1 MVLQLEPFSGK
12 VKREKNGGKTHKI
25 HPHIFVS
32 FPSLPAISYF
42 KSLCIVLYPEILVLI
57 SGRERGLGGFFNV
70 TWDLKHYF
78 LIEEI
83 LATTLELIIE
93 MFSTLLGDDV
103 GRKNKHL

>member
-1 MVLQLEPFSGK
+1 M
-12 VKREKNGGKTHKI
+12 
-25 HPHIFVS
+25 
-32 FPSLPAISYF
+32 
-42 KSLCIVLYPEILVLI
+42 LI